1 MSQDAS
7 YTFLVEWYWRG
18 QQGQHFS
25 SVFMGIIRKALL
37 DTYFASLSLEDPADF
52 HNIFVLLLSV
62 TDFIQVCIY
71 LYRYLL
77 HRGDF
82 GKNSSKYGET
92 VGVSYLT

>member
-1 MSQDAS
+1 MTQDVS

-37 DTYFASLSLEDPADF
+37 DTYFAFLSLEDPAAF

-62 TDFIQVCIY
+62 TDFIHVCV
-71 LYRYLL
+71 YLL
-77 HRGDF
+77 YVLYRGDF

-92 VGVSYLT
+92 VGVSHLI

>member
-1 MSQDAS
+1 MTQDVS

-52 HNIFVLLLSV
+52 HNVFVLLLSA
-62 TDFIQVCIY
+62 TNSIHACIY
-71 LYRYLL
+71 IYVTQ
-77 HRGDF
+77 RGAW
-82 GKNSSKYGET
+82 
-92 VGVSYLT
+92 